1 LVDTR
6 SRLFPDAAT
15 RAAVTAEEPRLP
27 FAYYEQ
33 SVPVPVVGRGRRA
46 DSVHG
51 GAALRSPCRAG
62 SPAARSARLASGGS
76 SGKRGIDEQAAP
88 DGPDGMGDEQ
98 RQEQARVAVRHE
110 QHALVLIEAAHR
122 RVDHIHHPGPEGW
135 IRISHGKKRRD
146 HAFVLPHSECIGDV
160 TPRQGT
166 DGRAMHRNEYGP
178 HHAALLE
185 RARLG
190 GRPSGK
196 TNDRTH
202 RTMSALSLATI
213 PLHLKAQLGVRA
225 ALRVSRIEL

>member
-1 LVDTR
+1 
-6 SRLFPDAAT
+6 
-15 RAAVTAEEPRLP
+15 
-27 FAYYEQ
+27 
-33 SVPVPVVGRGRRA
+33 VP
-46 DSVHG
+46 
-51 GAALRSPCRAG
+51 
-62 SPAARSARLASGGS
+62 
-76 SGKRGIDEQAAP
+76 
-88 DGPDGMGDEQ
+88 DEQ
-98 RQEQARVAVRHE
+98 RHNRPALRHE
-110 QHALVLIEAAHR
+110 QHALALVEAAHR
-122 RVDHIHHPGPEGW
+122 RVDDIHHPGQKVHPRQPPQEA
-135 IRISHGKKRRD
+135 RD

-202 RTMSALSLATI
+202 RTMSALSLGTI